1 MPKCNF
7 VIEGVGHRALYAIAG
22 AVSVL
27 EEKGFVAN
35 NIIGISSGSVVGAL
49 WAAGYNAG
57 EVAKL
62 AKDVPVYS
70 RKYFATF
77 LVNALRG
84 KNIDKLKVGVSN
96 LESGQLDII
105 KGTEVSV
112 LQSASLLFG
121 TDDGLTDGI
130 LTSAFDLNALG
141 DPAIGI
147 FFYDRVSPATSTLN
161 GLVNI
166 ILNKRNRLD
175 GILNYNLRR
184 TILLSGDEIPITD
197 EPADAFDALFREGV
211 QSTREFFGERLGE
224 DDTRI

>member
-27 EEKGFVAN
+27 EEKGFTTN
-35 NIIGISSGSVVGAL
+35 NIIGISSGAAVGAL
-49 WAAGYNAG
+49 WAAGYHAG
-57 EVAKL
+57 DIANLIK
-62 AKDVPVYS
+62 AAPVYS

-77 LVNALRG
+77 LVDSLRG
-84 KNIDKLKVGVSN
+84 KNIEKLKVGVSN
-96 LESGQLDII
+96 LESGQMDII
-105 KGTEVSV
+105 KGTEVSI

-121 TDDGLTDGI
+121 ADDSITDGI
-130 LTSAFDLNALG
+130 LTSSFDLNVIG

-161 GLVNI
+161 GLVNV

-197 EPADAFDALFREGV
+197 DPADAFDALFREGV
-211 QSTREFFGERLGE
+211 QSTREFFGERLGDE
-224 DDTRI
+224 